1 MNWRLKYFLFH
12 FSYEA
17 EKLDLPRRL
26 TWTQTIFDKRLQ
38 NVLFILLRNTFIW
51 PVVSHDKHTNLFFL
65 TWLILFRTLFLLYLT
80 VNWNALKL
88 RNETDFIAFSI
99 KHFNIRLIFRCA
111 LLIDGLFR
119 HLYDL
124 RHFWHFWMK
133 LP

>member
-1 MNWRLKYFLFH
+1 MNIARLKYFLFH
-12 FSYEA
+12 FSYET

-38 NVLFILLRNTFIW
+38 MFILLRNTLAYCKSW
-51 PVVSHDKHTNLFFL
+51 QAHQLFFF

-99 KHFNIRLIFRCA
+99 KHFNIRLIFRYA

-119 HLYDL
+119 HLYGISN
-124 RHFWHFWMK
+124 FWHFWMK
-133 LP
+133 LK